1 MYGALLFF
9 FFFFTAVSIYLPIE
23 KDLHSGVGENSA
35 ACDLRM

>member
-1 MYGALLFF
+1 MYGALLIFL
-9 FFFFTAVSIYLPIE
+9 TAVSIYLPIE